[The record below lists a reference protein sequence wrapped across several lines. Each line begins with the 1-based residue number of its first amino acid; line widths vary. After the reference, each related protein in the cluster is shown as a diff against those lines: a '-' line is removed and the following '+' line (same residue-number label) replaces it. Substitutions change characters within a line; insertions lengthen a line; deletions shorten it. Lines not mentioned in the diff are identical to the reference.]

1 MLRFSS
7 RGSVLMEDQHL
18 GGGPQ
23 FKPISS
29 STTVKYLIGQGF
41 PGGPVV
47 KEGFAFQG
55 RQRGFQ
61 PLVGELRSHM
71 LRGQRTKT

>member
-1 MLRFSS
+1 
-7 RGSVLMEDQHL
+7 MEDQHL
-18 GGGPQ
+18 GGGTQ

-29 STTVKYLIGQGF
+29 STTIKYLIGWGF

-55 RQRGFQ
+55 RQRGFN
-61 PLVGELRSHM
+61 PWLESSDPTCFLAKGPKH
-71 LRGQRTKT
+71 KTEAIL